1 MLQWVLYLESFQHQ
15 KSCLN
20 LSCCFGYLL
29 CFVYFICC
37 IPSILSLFTLYLFN
51 DYFFLRLNL
60 LNWIW
65 NICQKNVLSH
75 CTLCFSL
82 PPYNFTLHFPFIYT
96 GSIIYLSTL
105 TFFSFPMSSS
115 LIHIFWVNSVHGIIE
130 LVLFFFFPRNEQELN
145 QNEHFIPQLSFSCP
159 IPSLKFRFH

>member
-1 MLQWVLYLESFQHQ
+1 MVI
-15 KSCLN
+15 
-20 LSCCFGYLL
+20 CFALFILFVAYHLFFPSLPCICSMIFFFWGWTFSTGYVTYARKM
-29 CFVYFICC
+29 CF
-37 IPSILSLFTLYLFN
+37 
-51 DYFFLRLNL
+51 
-60 LNWIW
+60 
-65 NICQKNVLSH
+65 H
-75 CTLCFSL
+75 AALCFSL